1 MDFPKADTFPQS
13 IIREHSMGPNPLKL
27 CEELL
32 GHAEIPAG
40 SVVLD
45 LGSGAGLTSAL
56 MARECGFT
64 VYAADLWS
72 DPSDN
77 MRFFEEM
84 GLTNRQ
90 AVPLKEDATAL
101 PFAHGFFDAVVSV
114 DSYNYFGRDPL
125 YLGEHLLPL
134 VSRGGELLFAIPG
147 MARDCHDDL
156 PACLLASWT
165 PEQLDYMHDMA
176 WWRANLE
183 QTGDAEILDMR
194 EMTCTHEAW
203 ADWLECDN
211 EYAAGD
217 RAAVEAGDLTY
228 LNTTAVRYPSST
240 TLLVLDVMPT
250 LAYQTARRTKSIQ
263 AKVAVAAFVAAFSV
277 LMVAGRLFS
286 GVHWATDIVGSIL
299 LAAGLFTM
307 YRYAVARADAR
318 LATARSEG

>member
-1 MDFPKADTFPQS
+1 MNFPKAETFPQS
-13 IIREHSMGPNPLKL
+13 VMRERSMGPNPLKL

-32 GHAEIPAG
+32 AYADIPAG

-56 MARECGFT
+56 MAREYGYV

-72 DPSDN
+72 DPSVN
-77 MRFFEEM
+77 MRFFEGC

-90 AVPLKEDATAL
+90 VTPLKADATAL

-114 DSYNYFGRDPL
+114 DSYNYFGRDPE
-125 YLGEHLLPL
+125 YLGERLLPL
-134 VSRGGELLFAIPG
+134 VKRGGELLLAIPG
-147 MARDCHDDL
+147 MACDCHDDV
-156 PACLLASWT
+156 PACLLRSWT

-194 EMTCTHEAW
+194 EMACTREAW

-217 RAAVEAGDLTY
+217 RAAVEAGALTY
-228 LNTTAVRYPSST
+228 LNTIAVR
-240 TLLVLDVMPT
+240 L
-250 LAYQTARRTKSIQ
+250 RR
-263 AKVAVAAFVAAFSV
+263 
-277 LMVAGRLFS
+277 R
-286 GVHWATDIVGSIL
+286 
-299 LAAGLFTM
+299 
-307 YRYAVARADAR
+307 
-318 LATARSEG
+318 

>member
-1 MDFPKADTFPQS
+1 M
-13 IIREHSMGPNPLKL
+13 
-27 CEELL
+27 
-32 GHAEIPAG
+32 
-40 SVVLD
+40 LD

-90 AVPLKEDATAL
+90 AVPLKADATAL

-134 VSRGGELLFAIPG
+134 VRRGGELLFAIPG
-147 MARDCHDDL
+147 MARDRHDDL

-194 EMTCTHEAW
+194 EMTCTREAW

-217 RAAVEAGDLTY
+217 CAAVEAGALTY
-228 LNTTAVRYPSST
+228 LNTIAMR
-240 TLLVLDVMPT
+240 L
-250 LAYQTARRTKSIQ
+250 RR
-263 AKVAVAAFVAAFSV
+263 
-277 LMVAGRLFS
+277 R
-286 GVHWATDIVGSIL
+286 
-299 LAAGLFTM
+299 
-307 YRYAVARADAR
+307 
-318 LATARSEG
+318 

>member
-1 MDFPKADTFPQS
+1 MNFPKADTFPQS
-13 IIREHSMGPNPLKL
+13 IMRERSMGPNPLKL

-32 GHAEIPAG
+32 GYADIPAG

-56 MARECGFT
+56 MAREYGFT

-72 DPSDN
+72 GPSDN

-90 AVPLKEDATAL
+90 VVPLKADATAL

-134 VSRGGELLFAIPG
+134 VRRGGELLFAIPG
-147 MARDCHDDL
+147 MARDRHDN
-156 PACLLASWT
+156 PSACLLTSWT

-194 EMTCTHEAW
+194 EMACTREAW

-217 RAAVEAGDLTY
+217 RAAVEAGALAY
-228 LNTTAVRYPSST
+228 LNTIAVR
-240 TLLVLDVMPT
+240 L
-250 LAYQTARRTKSIQ
+250 RR
-263 AKVAVAAFVAAFSV
+263 
-277 LMVAGRLFS
+277 R
-286 GVHWATDIVGSIL
+286 
-299 LAAGLFTM
+299 
-307 YRYAVARADAR
+307 
-318 LATARSEG
+318 

>member
-1 MDFPKADTFPQS
+1 MNFPKANSFPTS
-13 IIREHSMGPNPLKL
+13 TMRKRSMGPNPLKL

-32 GHAEIPAG
+32 AYGNIPAG

-56 MARECGFT
+56 MARECGFS

-77 MRFFEEM
+77 MRFFEGL

-90 AVPLKEDATAL
+90 VVPLKADATAL
-101 PFAHGFFDAVVSV
+101 PFATEFFDAVVSV
-114 DSYNYFGRDPL
+114 DSYNYFGRDPS

-134 VSRGGELLFAIPG
+134 VKHGGELLYAIPG
-147 MARDCHDDL
+147 MARDRHDDL
-156 PACLLASWT
+156 PACLLRSWT

-194 EMTCTHEAW
+194 EMACTREAW

-217 RAAVEAGDLTY
+217 RAAVEAGALTY
-228 LNTTAVRYPSST
+228 LNTIAVR
-240 TLLVLDVMPT
+240 L
-250 LAYQTARRTKSIQ
+250 RR
-263 AKVAVAAFVAAFSV
+263 
-277 LMVAGRLFS
+277 R
-286 GVHWATDIVGSIL
+286 
-299 LAAGLFTM
+299 
-307 YRYAVARADAR
+307 
-318 LATARSEG
+318 

>member
-1 MDFPKADTFPQS
+1 MNFPKADTFPQS
-13 IIREHSMGPNPLKL
+13 TMRERSMGPNPLKL

-32 GHAEIPAG
+32 GYADIPAG

-90 AVPLKEDATAL
+90 AVPLKADATAL

-134 VSRGGELLFAIPG
+134 VRRGGELLFAIPG
-147 MARDCHDDL
+147 MARDRHDDL

-165 PEQLDYMHDMA
+165 PEQLDYMHDIG
-176 WWRANLE
+176 WWRANIA
-183 QTGDAEILDMR
+183 QTEGVEILGMC
-194 EMTCTHEAW
+194 EMACTREAW
-203 ADWLECDN
+203 ADWVECDN

-217 RAAVEAGDLTY
+217 RAAVEAGALDH
-228 LNTTAVRYPSST
+228 LNTIAVR
-240 TLLVLDVMPT
+240 L
-250 LAYQTARRTKSIQ
+250 RRK
-263 AKVAVAAFVAAFSV
+263 
-277 LMVAGRLFS
+277 
-286 GVHWATDIVGSIL
+286 
-299 LAAGLFTM
+299 
-307 YRYAVARADAR
+307 
-318 LATARSEG
+318 